1 MIEFLQPALIIFCLR
16 VVDVALLTLRVLMVA
31 RGLKALAWVFAF
43 SRALIFVFALRLVL
57 SDLGDWSKILAYAT
71 GFATGMVVGML
82 VEERLAL
89 GYTHL
94 RIISSRRGAEITEH
108 LRDKG
113 YAVTEVSALGR
124 DGAVALLNCDVRRR
138 QVGKVEQIIV
148 DADPQAFITAE
159 EVRPVQRGYWRK

>member
-31 RGLKALAWVFAF
+31 RGRKALAWVFAF

-94 RIISSRRGAEITEH
+94 RIISSRRGGEITER
-108 LRDKG
+108 LRDEG